1 MEECNYVSNAAYYHG
16 STRTCDFPDWNAQVP
31 LRKAVKQAYTTLA
44 MGSAFWHGSLTYL
57 GVVFDN
63 LIIAVV
69 SYLAHSIM
77 IEPFNST
84 NTMFTGLRD
93 DIESISAVELSEH
106 MSMLSLDKPI
116 TEWAEYLKTAP
127 FQQTFYITFGALVSV
142 VTSVTLPID
151 IAHWLV

>member
-1 MEECNYVSNAAYYHG
+1 
-16 STRTCDFPDWNAQVP
+16 
-31 LRKAVKQAYTTLA
+31 

-84 NTMFTGLRD
+84 NPMFTGLRE
-93 DIESISAVELSEH
+93 DITAISAVELSENLA
-106 MSMLSLDKPI
+106 MLSLNKPVS
-116 TEWAEYLKTAP
+116 EWAEDLKTAP
-127 FQQTFYITFGALVSV
+127 FQ
-142 VTSVTLPID
+142 
-151 IAHWLV
+151 